1 MLTDLPRADVAELI
15 DAGEVTLGGAV
26 VTKPSRRV
34 RQGDIVELDVP
45 ERRRPEPPAADAGMR
60 RAYGERSRA
69 IVSGYTIESAA
80 DGIVAACT
88 ATEERRPAW
97 KREASTARG

>member
-1 MLTDLPRADVAELI
+1 VVPHKRTDRLAHAI
-15 DAGEVTLGGAV
+15 AAF
-26 VTKPSRRV
+26 
-34 RQGDIVELDVP
+34 
-45 ERRRPEPPAADAGMR
+45 AADADVR

-69 IVSGYTIESAA
+69 IVSGYSIESAA

-88 ATEERRPAW
+88 TEERRPAW